1 MSDFS
6 RDKAK
11 EDQLK
16 KQVDEIYEMLE
27 SSQAWM
33 PEIAKELEKKI
44 ILKEIK
50 NSSYEEVLA
59 SKLKIIQKANKWE
72 STPTLILRIIGVV
85 IAISFLVFLFNLD
98 ETISDL
104 FG

>member
-33 PEIAKELEKKI
+33 PEIAKELENHLQLN
-44 ILKEIK
+44 ILE
-50 NSSYEEVLA
+50 S
-59 SKLKIIQKANKWE
+59 LKI
-72 STPTLILRIIGVV
+72 
-85 IAISFLVFLFNLD
+85 
-98 ETISDL
+98 
-104 FG
+104 